1 MLKQSLEASLSTS
14 SNPFMQPSEIK
25 IGIDLGNGIIE
36 PLCFSPLS
44 DPSEIAKNFCS
55 RHDLTDDAVQILTEQ
70 IQGMGKKPQESP
82 DWAKQSAK
90 SSKKERII
98 EEIH

>member
-1 MLKQSLEASLSTS
+1 MRFSNVKSPGSIKSALES
-14 SNPFMQPSEIK
+14 SKGSFINPFNQPSEIK

-55 RHDLTDDAVQILTEQ
+55 KHSLTDDAV
-70 IQGMGKKPQESP
+70 
-82 DWAKQSAK
+82 
-90 SSKKERII
+90 
-98 EEIH
+98 